1 MESPSDLCSRELKGG
16 CPITANVRPK
26 PAYRTAP
33 PTPFLHLIQDS
44 KRASRQPNLLEHF
57 M

>member
-16 CPITANVRPK
+16 CPITANVPPK